1 MSHLKRSAGC
11 PDGIRLGYACVNLS
25 LGGKM
30 RSLRLATLRERGLAY
45 LQALVDENLALLV
58 DILRWNLAQG
68 ISVFRISSDLVP
80 LGSHP
85 EVSLEQIHFDPA
97 QVAEVARLTSAGN
110 MRLSMHPGQYTLIS
124 ADGPVWESSYRDLC
138 YHAEVME
145 RLGIEGDIILHGG
158 GVYGDRAATARRIL
172 AHIAAL
178 PESVRRRLRLEND
191 ERCWSVQQL
200 LPICE
205 VSALPLVVDNLHHA
219 LNGAAETPL
228 EGLPWER
235 ILTTWNGRRPKLHYA
250 EQNPSKRPG
259 AHSDYVS
266 PTGFRSFLAAVPW
279 PDYDVMLE
287 CKAKDLALLRLRQEL
302 EAAQAP
308 AWEESAPEGRI

>member
-1 MSHLKRSAGC
+1 M
-11 PDGIRLGYACVNLS
+11 RLGYACVNLS

-45 LQALVDENLALLV
+45 LQTLVDENLALLV
-58 DILRWNLAQG
+58 AILRWNLAQG
-68 ISVFRISSDLVP
+68 ITVFRISSDLVP

-85 EVSLEQIHFDPA
+85 EVPLEQIRFEAA
-97 QVAEVARLTSAGN
+97 QVAEVARLARQGK

-124 ADGPVWESSYRDLC
+124 ATGPVWESSYRDLC

-158 GVYGDRAATARRIL
+158 GVYGDRQATARRML
-172 AHIAAL
+172 AHIEEL
-178 PESVRRRLRLEND
+178 PDGVRRRLRLEND
-191 ERCWSVQQL
+191 ERCWSVLEL

-205 VSALPLVVDNLHHA
+205 ASGLPLVVDNLHHG
-219 LNGAAETPL
+219 LNGAAEVPL

-235 ILTTWNGRRPKLHYA
+235 ILSTWGGRRPKLHYA
-250 EQNPSKRPG
+250 EQDPSKRPG

-266 PTGFRSFLAAVPW
+266 ASGFRAFLAAVPW
-279 PDYDVMLE
+279 TDYDVMLE

-302 EAAQAP
+302 GQA
-308 AWEESAPEGRI
+308 EEERITTPGES